1 MNATD
6 LLPPLATLPPAP
18 SDPYESCWS
27 VVLARTPRGD
37 EEVSRH
43 LMPLTRAQR
52 SLLLATDGEL
62 SLKQVVAQQPELRTA
77 RLSREA
83 ARLLAFGLVKQVRGE
98 LPRQL
103 IVEAMNLTIRV
114 PLSTFAPREG
124 ARPPALAARAHAAPT
139 PRPTPRREAGAWPV
153 QAIAL
158 AAILALAAV
167 WLANL

>member
-1 MNATD
+1 MNAATD
-6 LLPPLATLPPAP
+6 LMQPLATLPPAP
-18 SDPYESCWS
+18 SDPYEACWT

-37 EEVSRH
+37 DEVSRH

-114 PLSTFAPREG
+114 PLSTFTPREAQG
-124 ARPPALAARAHAAPT
+124 APVHPAPAPH
-139 PRPTPRREAGAWPV
+139 PTPRRETGAWPV

-158 AAILALAAV
+158 AAVFALAAI
-167 WLANL
+167 WLTNA

>member
-1 MNATD
+1 MYATD
-6 LLPPLATLPPAP
+6 TLAALATMPPSP
-18 SDPYESCWS
+18 SDPYESSWT

-52 SLLLATDGEL
+52 ALLLALDGEL
-62 SLKQVVAQQPELRTA
+62 SLAQAVAQQPDLRTA

-114 PLSTFAPREG
+114 PLSTFAPRE
-124 ARPPALAARAHAAPT
+124 AAPAHAAPA
-139 PRPTPRREAGAWPV
+139 PRATPRREVGAWPV

-158 AAILALAAV
+158 AAIFALAAL
-167 WLANL
+167 WLANS